1 MPYVIDSSQQPWEAG
16 LLSALC
22 IDEEIAPERC
32 LGRGERCV
40 ASRAGIGTRVEE
52 PFPRQEA
59 EGFTLAHTVG
69 P

>member
-1 MPYVIDSSQQPWEAG
+1 MPYVIDSSPQPREAG

-22 IDEEIAPERC
+22 IDEEIAPERR

-59 EGFTLAHTVG
+59 DGFTVAHTVG